1 MKCGNG
7 ITFAWPATWEAKR
20 NEARNWVKGV
30 RNTLFSLQELRGEAS
45 LVVARTSSKS
55 LIGSRH
61 WEEMSKVFVMLDWT
75 SSSFMRIP
83 RSIRL
88 RVHFVANKVE
98 GCLLQSCVL
107 QLDLNC
113 AMHSEWLSRCSWNTT
128 RTFLQRWQK
137 FKTIQNATITATASF
152 TIPIAH

>member
-61 WEEMSKVFVMLDWT
+61 
-75 SSSFMRIP
+75 
-83 RSIRL
+83 
-88 RVHFVANKVE
+88 
-98 GCLLQSCVL
+98 
-107 QLDLNC
+107 
-113 AMHSEWLSRCSWNTT
+113 
-128 RTFLQRWQK
+128 
-137 FKTIQNATITATASF
+137 
-152 TIPIAH
+152 